1 MNITWDAKG
10 YTSGFAFVHQYG
22 EGVLDLID
30 AAPGSHIVDLGCGNG
45 ALERTRDGQTTPLV
59 YCGGTRFLSLDP
71 ADPDAQGVRH
81 EFLIRDGV
89 AWGVRCGT
97 RVFERMSV

>member
-1 MNITWDAKG
+1 MELINYAHRGASG
-10 YTSGFAFVHQYG
+10 YAPENTFAAFY
-22 EGVLDLID
+22 
-30 AAPGSHIVDLGCGNG
+30 LGQQMGANG
-45 ALERTRDGQTTPLV
+45 IETDVQRTRDGETTPLV
-59 YCGGTRFLSLDP
+59 YCGGARFLSLDP